1 MGKGMPDILWTGDV
15 SFLKKLLMNINN
27 ILAWAAG
34 NLRDTG
40 NIKERIMRSY
50 DGDLTPVMND
60 YDEYGWKHYEKIADE
75 LLRDLDVNGKYVLD
89 IGCGTGISTLKL
101 LEKGARKVCATDISE
116 YMLKALKKKIETSDC
131 SNDRVDL
138 KVADAE
144 DLPFEDNVFDSVVS
158 SMVLGMVPDPR
169 KMISGMKRVVKP
181 GGTIALSVHGPKHY
195 AELPDAVLAVVPK
208 RFALGHRFFYWPRGP
223 EKVKDYLGSSGL
235 TDIRIE
241 RSTWQDTYGTS
252 REMYEFITSST
263 GEFYASFLPDEYLD
277 TFRNDIRR
285 YFENRN
291 IHRITLDVVY
301 AFGRKNGRI

>member
-1 MGKGMPDILWTGDV
+1 MPDILWTGDV

-34 NLRDTG
+34 NLRDTE

-50 DGDLTPVMND
+50 DGDLTPVVND
-60 YDEYGWKHYEKIADE
+60 YDEYGQKHYEKIADE
-75 LLRDLDVNGKYVLD
+75 LLRDLDVSGKYVLD

-116 YMLKALKKKIETSDC
+116 YMLKALKKKIEASDDY
-131 SNDRVDL
+131 NDRVDL

-158 SMVLGMVPDPR
+158 SMVLGMVPDPG
-169 KMISGMKRVVKP
+169 KMISGMKRVVKT

-208 RFALGHRFFYWPRGP
+208 RFAMGHRFFYWPRGP
-223 EKVKDYLGSSGL
+223 EKVKAYLGSSGL
-235 TDIRIE
+235 TDIKIE
-241 RSTWQDTYGTS
+241 RSTWHDTYGNS
-252 REMYEFITSST
+252 QEMYEFITSST

-285 YFENRN
+285 YLEKRS

-301 AFGRKNGRI
+301 AFGRKSERI